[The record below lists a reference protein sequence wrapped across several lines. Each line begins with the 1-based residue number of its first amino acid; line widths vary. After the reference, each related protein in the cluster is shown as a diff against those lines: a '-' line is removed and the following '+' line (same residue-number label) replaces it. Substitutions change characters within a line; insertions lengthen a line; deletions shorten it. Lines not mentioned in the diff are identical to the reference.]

1 MEFLSCTLYSS
12 KNFTCKSILYVKRME
27 YHCRSNTLHLVTHL
41 FSQLQEG
48 RSSDNV
54 LNFNRENESMNLD
67 LEEAETKGGPVP

>member
-1 MEFLSCTLYSS
+1 
-12 KNFTCKSILYVKRME
+12 ME